1 MCKKQRDNQRVAL
14 SRILEPFASGDY
26 PAVMKTNAGARL
38 PSFTKS
44 QSQLVKGAVDFVG
57 INHYYSM
64 YVNDR
69 PLDEGIRD
77 YSADMS
83 VNQRGKRPVYKMFT
97 IS

>member
-1 MCKKQRDNQRVAL
+1 MCKKHGDNELVVL
-14 SRILEPFASGDY
+14 SRILEPFVSGDY
-26 PAVMKTNAGARL
+26 PEVMKINVGTRL

-44 QSQLVKGAVDFVG
+44 QSQLVKGATDFVG

-69 PLDEGIRD
+69 PLDKGTRD

-83 VNQRGKRPVYKMFT
+83 VYQRGKL
-97 IS
+97 SL